1 MNSVYIE
8 ITDVCNLHCSFCPC
22 GIKAAQSNVGT
33 HSSRTF
39 MPSELFEKC
48 IAGAEEIGAEN
59 VFFHV
64 LGEPTLHPGFGLY
77 VKKLEK
83 TPLKLTLT
91 TNGTTI
97 ARASH
102 LILPSEAV
110 RQVNFS
116 THAYAEL
123 PADEAAS
130 RLQDV
135 LDFCRIAIVARPD
148 LYINLR
154 LWNVGAEDAAPWN
167 NYMLSHINET
177 FGTDVNPGHFCS
189 RHKSFNV
196 TGRLY
201 LHEDTR
207 FEWPKLDERREARDE
222 RGAVLGER
230 RETRDERGTVLDE
243 RRETRDERG
252 AVLGERRETRDERGT
267 VLDERRE
274 TVASNDRSQVVK
286 GSCRALDTHVA
297 ILHDGRVVACCLD
310 HSGQITLGNIQE
322 QSLAEIIA
330 SPLAQNLR
338 EGFEK
343 HELRHPFCQMCSYC
357 KRFK

>member
-22 GIKAAQSNVGT
+22 GEKFAQAQKGNGT
-33 HSSRTF
+33 DSKQTSRTF

-48 IAGAEEIGAEN
+48 IAGAAEIGAEN

-64 LGEPTLHPGFGLY
+64 LGEPTLHPGFAHY
-77 VKKLEK
+77 VKKLES

-97 ARASH
+97 ARTSH
-102 LILPSEAV
+102 VLLPSPAI

-123 PADEAAS
+123 PKDEAAS

-135 LDFCRIAIVARPD
+135 LDFCRIALVARPD

-154 LWNVGAEDAAPWN
+154 LWNIGSEEASPWN
-167 NYMLSHINET
+167 SYMLSKINET
-177 FGTDVNPGHFCS
+177 FGVSVNPGHFCS

-196 TGRLY
+196 QGRLY

-207 FEWPKLDERREARDE
+207 FEWPS
-222 RGAVLGER
+222 
-230 RETRDERGTVLDE
+230 LDE
-243 RRETRDERG
+243 RRETRDERRK
-252 AVLGERRETRDERGT
+252 AISGT
-267 VLDERRE
+267 
-274 TVASNDRSQVVK
+274 
-286 GSCRALDTHVA
+286 CHALDTHVA

-322 QSLAEIIA
+322 QSLPEIIA
-330 SPLAQNLR
+330 SQLAQQLK

-343 HELRHPFCQMCSYC
+343 HELRHPFCQTCSYC

>member
-22 GIKAAQSNVGT
+22 GIKAAQSNASNFAPVNASNFASANAGT
-33 HSSRTF
+33 PSSRTF

-154 LWNVGAEDAAPWN
+154 LWNVGAEEAAPWN
-167 NYMLSHINET
+167 NYMLSRINET

-207 FEWPKLDERREARDE
+207 FEWPEKKVDSRQYLVDSRKS
-222 RGAVLGER
+222 
-230 RETRDERGTVLDE
+230 ETNSIVP
-243 RRETRDERG
+243 
-252 AVLGERRETRDERGT
+252 
-267 VLDERRE
+267 
-274 TVASNDRSQVVK
+274 VK

-343 HELRHPFCQMCSYC
+343 HELRHPFCQTCSYC

>member
-22 GIKAAQSNVGT
+22 GIKATQSNVGT

-48 IAGAEEIGAEN
+48 IAGAAEIGAEN

-135 LDFCRIAIVARPD
+135 LDFCKIAIVARPD

-222 RGAVLGER
+222 R
-230 RETRDERGTVLDE
+230 
-243 RRETRDERG
+243 
-252 AVLGERRETRDERGT
+252 
-267 VLDERRE
+267 RE

-330 SPLAQNLR
+330 SPLAQNLK

-343 HELRHPFCQMCSYC
+343 HELRHPFCQSCSFC